1 MTTGDRHWEH
11 DDEPDYVKV
20 APYET
25 IISDIKGPIEI
36 ELTDGEIVDAH
47 VHYHYTEEVPGTY
60 EDPPEPAEV
69 DILRVKVVDT
79 GRVLYS
85 CREEEWLASSLSGH
99 LISDKAFEDLRLH
112 LLENWGY

>member
-1 MTTGDRHWEH
+1 MITEDRHWEH

-69 DILRVKVVDT
+69 EILRVKVVDT

-85 CREEEWLASSLSGH
+85 CREEEWVD